1 MGCTSLS
8 GVPWTS
14 IHVVTGDGAPFSRL
28 AAVLRAPPLL
38 GDRPPPPGSQAAPWL
53 WSQQGAQGTKSDSFH
68 VTCKDTRSHPGDFIE
83 LAPAIIPYLH
93 LWPCLE
99 ALGLGIDAEILGET
113 QFSP

>member
-1 MGCTSLS
+1 M
-8 GVPWTS
+8 
-14 IHVVTGDGAPFSRL
+14 TGLPPPAWLR
-28 AAVLRAPPLL
+28 VLRAPPLL
-38 GDRPPPPGSQAAPWL
+38 GDRPPPPGSQAAPSPLL
-53 WSQQGAQGTKSDSFH
+53 WSQQGTRGAESDGLH

-83 LAPAIIPYLH
+83 LAPSIIPYLH

>member
-1 MGCTSLS
+1 M
-8 GVPWTS
+8 
-14 IHVVTGDGAPFSRL
+14 TGLPPPAWLR
-28 AAVLRAPPLL
+28 VLRAPPLL

-53 WSQQGAQGTKSDSFH
+53 WSQQGAQGTESDGLH